1 MQVDDAGNFNLPQ
14 VFFKHFASNQRPGL
28 SVSGTLVEN
37 RLILFLEKKHLQ
49 FAKTVGLHLKTVGYL
64 RNLSYVLLRPSLL
77 TIRKSFVQPRLDY
90 NDIYDQ
96 DICGDTYVCVSW
108 GRKCSFFGKFG
119 VLCFL
124 VTYVLKFVLLPNH
137 RRIDPLNVVV
147 CVIYTPFSF
156 FSFFFPQE
164 YCKLISGDSV
174 FSLLCMC

>member
-1 MQVDDAGNFNLPQ
+1 MQLDIKVEGERKFNHSIP
-14 VFFKHFASNQRPGL
+14 KSSN
-28 SVSGTLVEN
+28 
-37 RLILFLEKKHLQ
+37 
-49 FAKTVGLHLKTVGYL
+49 AKTGVTRKQRTPNFPKNDYFVPRVTHTCVC
-64 RNLSYVLLRPSLL
+64 LSMG
-77 TIRKSFVQPRLDY
+77 K
-90 NDIYDQ
+90 
-96 DICGDTYVCVSW
+96 
-108 GRKCSFFGKFG
+108 KCSFLGKFG